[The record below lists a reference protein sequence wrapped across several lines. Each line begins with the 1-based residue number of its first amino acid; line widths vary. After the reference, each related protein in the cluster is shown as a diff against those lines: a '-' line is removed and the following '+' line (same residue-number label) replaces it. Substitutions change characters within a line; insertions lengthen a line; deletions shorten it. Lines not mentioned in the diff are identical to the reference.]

1 MTTLA
6 ADVNQDRQSNYHQQ
20 HHLVTMH
27 QPETAKNVHVYLNG
41 DRFFPGRKFVVNR
54 RHISD
59 FNGFL
64 NQVTVGMKAPFG
76 AVRNIYTPNLGH
88 RVQDLTQLQNGMD
101 LVAGGVERFRKIQY
115 KEIYLRKKP
124 PPRRTIFQLPH
135 HNRMNV
141 SARWRKYVKEPC
153 QIYVYGNG
161 DINAPAIRLLL
172 IPRAMKSWDLV
183 LSEITEK
190 ICLRTGKAVRKL
202 YDMDY
207 HLLGDPSELENGKYY
222 IAVGTER
229 IKKIAYG
236 DINSMQKTHSPRRG
250 NPLPPIKRR
259 PRPPQKEGD
268 DQTYTK
274 MYAQRKQHKEEEE
287 ETTVMGASALTG
299 YRPLKTK
306 KYKPKPP
313 GAHPT
318 HEGESVFHA
327 KPVKVKRSGKMNNIP
342 HPPSAESDGVFR
354 ANGEAIRAEEV
365 QEDEDTKV
373 DLPIDQVP
381 ADAVDEEA
389 IDDQAVVNTNGH
401 DEDVNVD
408 VAASNA
414 DEYRESEAVIE
425 NNDEVNE
432 NDEEAEEED
441 NTAPVPAA
449 APPLTNTQPEE
460 ELVED
465 EIEEDQG
472 DEVVP
477 EPLPVVALVPTELPT
492 EEQNGVKVAEQNEAE
507 ILENEVLE
515 NNLQDEQI
523 VGENSVEEDAAVTT
537 DGGINEASDEVEAD
551 LLQPLDDVEKNTEPQ
566 DKHVDSNDLVEA
578 ENLNQEELEE
588 PKEHL
593 ENEVTDDQKVG
604 EDKAAEIEDQP
615 SEEVQNNEEV
625 ENDQDKP
632 EDDQEAVIPSEIVAV
647 PVVVPNDE
655 VEAVVDVPSTP
666 EVPAP
671 VSETLPDTTTSEAL
685 PDVTTTSE
693 AAQDLAEDP
702 AVEDPTSAV
711 VEEAEKHNELTSEV
725 NEKNLANN
733 EASISED
740 LADDEHVEQEPVNA
754 VEDLKKD
761 DDQVLSEENRP
772 VTPSS
777 PIPTTDE
784 DALIS
789 FDDTPKETTEDLKE
803 QPDMRRSSADGEAI
817 IPTENSENVVTEDA
831 VPLDNNGNVDESL
844 KLVSPENTARF
855 VNTRPASD
863 ALTVDDDPAVASSV
877 EIKSSLPNGSAG
889 VEVPP

>member
-20 HHLVTMH
+20 DHLVTMH

-59 FNGFL
+59 FDGFL

-88 RVQDLTQLQNGMD
+88 RVRDLTQLQNGMD

-287 ETTVMGASALTG
+287 TTVMGASALTG

-342 HPPSAESDGVFR
+342 HPPSAESDGVFH
-354 ANGEAIRAEEV
+354 ANGETIRAEEV

-401 DEDVNVD
+401 DEDVNVN

-414 DEYRESEAVIE
+414 DEHRESEPVIE
-425 NNDEVNE
+425 NNEVNE
-432 NDEEAEEED
+432 NDEAGAEEED
-441 NTAPVPAA
+441 YTAPVPAA
-449 APPLTNTQPEE
+449 APPVTNTQPEE
-460 ELVED
+460 ELVE
-465 EIEEDQG
+465 EEVEEDQE
-472 DEVVP
+472 DEVVQ
-477 EPLPVVALVPTELPT
+477 EPLPVVAPVPTELPT
-492 EEQNGVKVAEQNEAE
+492 EEQNGVKVAEQHEDE
-507 ILENEVLE
+507 ILENEVLA
-515 NNLQDEQI
+515 NNQEDDQV
-523 VGENSVEEDAAVTT
+523 VGEDLVEVDAVVTT
-537 DGGINEASDEVEAD
+537 DGGDDQVSDEVEAD
-551 LLQPLDDVEKNTEPQ
+551 LLTPLDDVEKNTEPQ
-566 DKHVDSNDLVEA
+566 DEQVDSNDLVEA

-588 PKEHL
+588 PKDHL
-593 ENEVTDDQKVG
+593 ENEVTEDQKVE
-604 EDKAAEIEDQP
+604 EDKSAKIEDQP
-615 SEEVQNNEEV
+615 SEEVQNHEEA

-632 EDDQEAVIPSEIVAV
+632 EDDQEVVIPNEIVAV
-647 PVVVPNDE
+647 PVVVSNDE
-655 VEAVVDVPSTP
+655 DEAVVEVPSTP

-693 AAQDLAEDP
+693 AAQDLGEDP

-711 VEEAEKHNELTSEV
+711 AEEPEKHNEVTSDV
-725 NEKNLANN
+725 NEENLANN

-740 LADDEHVEQEPVNA
+740 LAEDEHVEQEPVNA
-754 VEDLKKD
+754 VEDLEKD
-761 DDQVLSEENRP
+761 DDQVLSEEIRP

-777 PIPTTDE
+777 PIPTTEE

-803 QPDMRRSSADGEAI
+803 QPDIQRSSADGEAI

-863 ALTVDDDPAVASSV
+863 ALTVNDDPAVASSV